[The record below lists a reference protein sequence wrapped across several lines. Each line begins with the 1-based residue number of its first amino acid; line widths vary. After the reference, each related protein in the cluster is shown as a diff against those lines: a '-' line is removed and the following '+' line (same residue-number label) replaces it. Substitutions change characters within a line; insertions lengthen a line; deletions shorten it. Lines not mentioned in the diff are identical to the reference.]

1 MKLLLGMLAIG
12 SCVFWVA
19 INSFRPL
26 DQTLGFLVLGGILLA
41 GGTVL
46 VWATKCGDVDSSDS
60 YLPKARYV
68 GTASLPWLLA
78 AALLLNAVLDRS
90 VPAQH
95 HVTVVGKSESAVRE
109 TITITS
115 WRPGKSVEVIPV
127 DAGLYSKLPQRG
139 PIIVA
144 VKPGFLRLPWV
155 TGFERVYQ
163 MNARTK

>member
-12 SCVFWVA
+12 TGVFWVA
-19 INSFRPL
+19 INSYRPL
-26 DQTLGFLVLGGILLA
+26 NQTLSFGVLGVVLLA

-46 VWATKCGDVDSSDS
+46 VWAAKYDDVDSSDS

-68 GTASLPWLLA
+68 GVAFLPWLLA
-78 AALLLNAVLDRS
+78 MALLLNAALDGS

-95 HVTVVGKSESAVRE
+95 RVAIVGKSESAVRHSV
-109 TITITS
+109 TVTS
-115 WRPGKSVEVIPV
+115 WRSGRSVEVIPV
-127 DAGLYSKLPQRG
+127 DAGLYSKLPQNG

-144 VKPGFLRLPWV
+144 VKPGLLKLPWV
-155 TGFERVYQ
+155 TGFERVYR